1 MKLVRGETSYIEY
14 ILHFSLRKNNY
25 NHGFIAEL
33 TFLLNI
39 LAPVADRLGE
49 LQAGFSTR
57 SKFEVL
63 SHQIRGSSKNQMMMK
78 FGDLND

>member
-14 ILHFSLRKNNY
+14 ILHFSLRENSY

-39 LAPVADRLGE
+39 LVPVADRLE
-49 LQAGFSTR
+49 
-57 SKFEVL
+57 KFKWVSLLEVNL
-63 SHQIRGSSKNQMMMK
+63 KYCLIKLEEVARIK
-78 FGDLND
+78 